1 MKDDIEMGKIERG
14 KEGRQVNILKGM
26 REGKNR
32 DNSEMGQKKGRHETI
47 GENEGGK
54 EEGDGDR

>member
-1 MKDDIEMGKIERG
+1 M
-14 KEGRQVNILKGM
+14 KGM

>member
-14 KEGRQVNILKGM
+14 KEARQVNILKGM

>member
-1 MKDDIEMGKIERG
+1 
-14 KEGRQVNILKGM
+14 M

-54 EEGDGDR
+54 EEGDGRGRVANWAYGLDRLASNPLPLFHSL